1 MPGRAPA
8 STRGGRPR
16 NRRALI
22 LAAAAQLFIERGY
35 RRVAMS
41 DLAGAV
47 GIGPSALYRHFSGKE
62 AVLTTVIED
71 ELRRARAAV
80 VELDPA
86 DVGASTRALAAQALE
101 QRHLGLLWQR
111 EARNLGPESRR
122 RLRVLVGAIAS
133 GIATFVRTTRPDLD
147 RRTADLLGLSVI
159 AVLTSLSFH
168 HFELPRP
175 EYERLLAELVTV
187 VLGTDV
193 RLPHPVPVDR
203 PRPRL
208 VPAARREVLLDKAIR
223 MFADHGYD
231 QVGIEDI
238 GNAVGIA
245 GPSVYNHWPTKL
257 DLLLTALQRG
267 AAVLAVD
274 VASTYRLAATPAEA
288 LELLARSHIARS
300 RTHPEVFGL
309 LITDLD
315 NLPDEERAA
324 VHRAQ
329 QDYLGEWTHLLLL
342 DRPDLDPVAARI
354 RVHAALALAHA
365 TARTQRPRRD
375 PAVATAVETLYL
387 RILTGH

>member
-1 MPGRAPA
+1 MSGRALA

-22 LAAAAQLFIERGY
+22 LAAAVRLFTERGY

-47 GIGPSALYRHFSGKE
+47 GIAPSALYRHFSGKE
-62 AVLTTVIED
+62 AVLATVVED
-71 ELRRARAAV
+71 ELRRAHAV
-80 VELDPA
+80 VAGLDPA
-86 DVGASTRALAAQALE
+86 DVGAGARTLATQALD

-111 EARNLGPESRR
+111 EARNLGPESHR

-133 GIATFVRTTRPDLD
+133 GIATFARTTRPDLD
-147 RRTADLLGLSVI
+147 RRTADLLGLSVL
-159 AVLTSLSFH
+159 AVLTSPSFH
-168 HFELPRP
+168 HLELPRP
-175 EYERLLAELVTV
+175 EYDQLLAGLVTV
-187 VLGTDV
+187 VLDTDV

-203 PRPRL
+203 PRPGL
-208 VPAARREVLLDKAIR
+208 VPAARREVLLDQAVR
-223 MFADHGYD
+223 MFAAHGYD

-257 DLLLTALQRG
+257 DLLVTALQRG

-274 VASTYRLAATPAEA
+274 VASTYRHAATPAEA
-288 LELLARSHIARS
+288 LDLLARSHIART
-300 RTHPEVFGL
+300 RTYPEVFGL

-315 NLPDEERAA
+315 HLPDQERAA
-324 VHRAQ
+324 VRRAQ
-329 QDYLGEWTHLLLL
+329 HDYLGEWTHLLLL
-342 DRPDLDPVAARI
+342 DRPDLDPVTARI
-354 RVHAALALAHA
+354 RVHAALSLAHA
-365 TARTQRPRRD
+365 TARVPRLRRD
-375 PAVATAVETLYL
+375 PAVTTAVETLYI